1 MAMHYFHMVDGQTTF
16 DSVGTDLPDLQSVR
30 KEALRAGREMLNW
43 GGERTVLGWRT
54 VADMGHGRARW
65 FRTNDPYHRTDRTV
79 RTSDVGPRA
88 EWTAKGSVWPV
99 CRRLCIQEPA
109 DLDT

>member
-30 KEALRAGREMLNW
+30 KEALRAGREMLNL
-43 GGERTVLGWRT
+43 GGERTVLGWGT

-65 FRTNDPYHRTDRTV
+65 FRTNDPYHRTDRYGEDQPCW
-79 RTSDVGPRA
+79 TSRRVDGRRFSVAGVPPNRA
-88 EWTAKGSVWPV
+88 SYMN
-99 CRRLCIQEPA
+99 CLM
-109 DLDT
+109 